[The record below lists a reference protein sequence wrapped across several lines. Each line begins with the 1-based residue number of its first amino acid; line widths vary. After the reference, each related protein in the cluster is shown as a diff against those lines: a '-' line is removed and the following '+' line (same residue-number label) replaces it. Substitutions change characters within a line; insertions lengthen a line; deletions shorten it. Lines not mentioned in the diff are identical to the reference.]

1 MLEIQQNKS
10 KKKRVRGIRTSSF
23 EIIAQPLR
31 FSRLLLMLQQLILS
45 SFSIALLRVRVSP
58 TKVGLPE
65 LFLEVLFGEKHPQ
78 MMNYP
83 GIHHLHLMLSRGS
96 QRYKREGSIK
106 STVQRYR
113 VGSWKK
119 ETRQRKMGTTKM
131 VYALRTSNLDSKTRK
146 QYVIG
151 KL

>member
-23 EIIAQPLR
+23 EIIVQPLR
-31 FSRLLLMLQQLILS
+31 FSLAYENELILS
-45 SFSIALLRVRVSP
+45 SVSIALLRVRVSP
-58 TKVGLPE
+58 TKVALPE

-96 QRYKREGSIK
+96 
-106 STVQRYR
+106 
-113 VGSWKK
+113 
-119 ETRQRKMGTTKM
+119 
-131 VYALRTSNLDSKTRK
+131 
-146 QYVIG
+146 
-151 KL
+151 